1 MGHDAHDISATIRT
15 FMKVGITL
23 VIFTVITVAISFID
37 FGGNNNMI
45 VGMAVATFKAAL
57 VALIFMHLGSEKPM
71 IYKFL
76 VFTTAFAIVLFVLF
90 IMSSDDQLVDEH
102 FEAPMKKAV
111 PTAAHH

>member
-1 MGHDAHDISATIRT
+1 MGHDAHDISATITT

-23 VIFTVITVAISFID
+23 VIFTIITVAISFID

-57 VALIFMHLGSEKPM
+57 VAVIFMHLGSEKPV

-76 VFTTAFAIVLFVLF
+76 VFTVVFAIVLFVLF
-90 IMSSDDQLVDEH
+90 IMSEGSQLVDEG
-102 FEAPMKKAV
+102 FEAPRAKTA
-111 PTAAHH
+111 PTALHH